1 MAMRKKGQGG
11 FGVVRVQTERE
22 RDQYVAA
29 LVSQW
34 ESEAKRKAPQKG
46 DLPFVTISRQFGCK
60 AMEFGLRLADRLN
73 QRKGTDGNWAVFD
86 QEIVRRI
93 AQDLRMSRALT
104 DLLAE
109 GSQARITSY
118 MTSFFYQRPTRDE
131 IFRNTVRVVRSLCEK
146 GNTIVIG
153 RGGCSIAADLP
164 KGFHLRLTAPLE
176 WRVKQVM
183 ATYDVSEK
191 DALERIRLMDKER
204 KSYFRTHF
212 QADLDDPAFFDLV
225 LNQARF
231 PMDGLLDVTV
241 KAMEAR
247 GLLPSG

>member
-1 MAMRKKGQGG
+1 MAARKKGQGG

-34 ESEAKRKAPQKG
+34 ESEAKRKAMQEG

-93 AQDLRMSRALT
+93 AQDLRMSRALA
-104 DLLAE
+104 DLLTE
-109 GSQARITSY
+109 GTQARITSY
-118 MTSFFYQRPTRDE
+118 MTSFFYQRPTQDE
-131 IFRNTVRVVRSLCEK
+131 IIRNTVRVVRSLCEK

-153 RGGCSIAADLP
+153 RGGCRIAADLP

-176 WRVKQVM
+176 WRVQQVM
-183 ATYDVSEK
+183 AAYEVSEK
-191 DALERIRLMDKER
+191 EALERIRLIDKER
-204 KSYFRTHF
+204 EHYFRTTF
-212 QADLDDPAFFDLV
+212 QADLEDPSFFDLV

-231 PMDGLLDVTV
+231 PMDGLLDLAM

-247 GLLPSG
+247 GLLPSS